1 MSRPRPSILLSVADG
16 VTAML
21 RAATLR
27 RPLPQA
33 ERGYADWMVPLES
46 ITELLCDVVPVHNPK
61 TELDERGAIKYSPQV
76 DVVLRQRFAL
86 SDQDG
91 ATGRVDKAVV
101 DELVALVEQ
110 INELFC
116 GERMS
121 AFKVATWETTD
132 ILAAFSKQHLRQ
144 HSQFT
149 AVVRIGFSVVVKNSV
164 QCP

>member
-1 MSRPRPSILLSVADG
+1 MSSPKPSILLSVADG

-21 RAATLR
+21 RTAKLR
-27 RPLPQA
+27 RQLGQA
-33 ERGYADWMVPLES
+33 DRSYADWLVPLES

-86 SDQDG
+86 SDQDV

-116 GERMS
+116 GERMC
-121 AFKVATWETTD
+121 AFKLATWETTD

-149 AVVRIGFSVVVKNSV
+149 AVVRIGFSVIVNN